1 MTKALMITL
10 LSLVSVV
17 SFAQAQED
25 YNIET
30 IERNVSRSHDEDSEQ
45 AQEEY
50 SDAMNEA
57 ERTQN
62 SPQINIYNANSN
74 ANKQNQ
80 KGKLEAGAEA
90 VSDAQASNDNVSEAA
105 ADSYVTSEVGNEYI
119 SRSND
124 IRKARKNMEIGT
136 EAKMVE
142 KIEWSRIE
150 DEKDRADRLF
160 GNRLDKNYGN
170 DYKEDYKKEEP
181 KVIIVE
187 KPAYVAPVQTEPA
200 YVAPHKPA
208 PVYHDVKAEYKDEI
222 TNWWGE
228 EVYVAPIIG
237 TLNYSADN
245 VSSGTAFG
253 VALGSRFDSNVSI
266 EGSFLYGEVQME
278 DYNLVSYYGQAGLK
292 DVTQYGFGAAV
303 KYNFGMGR
311 ISPFVGALG
320 SYTMRDYQET
330 RLGSG
335 TAESTAIDAGLTV
348 GLDIKVAK
356 NLSIGAEYRWMR
368 NISNDREEESTQLLQ
383 QQAQFFHPQVAGK
396 TMEPLEE
403 VNQSM
408 FLINGKF
415 SF

>member
-10 LSLVSVV
+10 FSLVSVV

-30 IERNVSRSHDEDSEQ
+30 IERNISRSHDEDSEQ

-57 ERTQN
+57 EHTQN

-90 VSDAQASNDNVSEAA
+90 VSDAQAEAVNDNVSEAA
-105 ADSYVTSEVGNEYI
+105 ADSYVNGEVGNEYI

-160 GNRLDKNYGN
+160 GNRLDKNYN
-170 DYKEDYKKEEP
+170 DDYKKEEP

-187 KPAYVAPVQTEPA
+187 KPAYVAPVQAEPA
-200 YVAPHKPA
+200 YVAPAKA
-208 PVYHDVKAEYKDEI
+208 AAVYDVKTEEKEVS
-222 TNWWGE
+222 NWWGE
-228 EVYVAPIIG
+228 EAYIAPMVG

-245 VSSGTAFG
+245 VSSGNAFG

-278 DYNLVSYYGQAGLK
+278 DYNVGFYNMPGLK
-292 DVTQYGFGAAV
+292 DVTQYGFGGAV

-311 ISPFVGALG
+311 ISPVVGALG

-330 RLGSG
+330 RYNGGG
-335 TAESTAIDAGLTV
+335 TAESTAFDAGLMV
-348 GLDIKVAK
+348 GLDVKIAK
-356 NLSIGAEYRWMR
+356 NFSIGAEYRLMK
-368 NISNDREEESTQLLQ
+368 NISNDREEDTQQ
-383 QQAQFFHPQVAGK
+383 IQPQFFQQTVGK

-403 VNQSM
+403 VDQSM
-408 FLINGKF
+408 LLLNGKF